1 MRIKNPKD
9 KVLTLALL
17 AVVLAAYVLLEIPCP
32 TWHFFRIPC
41 PSCGMTRA
49 WIRFLQLDVI
59 GALRMHIMFWSIPLL
74 VLYYLFDGK
83 LLPGKHT
90 DRLILILIG
99 VGFAV
104 NWILR
109 LVKAG
114 CMIPL

>member
-9 KVLTLALL
+9 KLLTIGLL
-17 AVVLAAYVLLEIPCP
+17 AATLAAYILLKIPCP
-32 TWHFFRIPC
+32 TWHFFQIPC

-49 WIRFLQLDVI
+49 WLRILQLDLP
-59 GALRMHIMFWSIPLL
+59 GAFRMHIMFWSVPLL

-90 DRLILILIG
+90 DRVILALIG
-99 VGFAV
+99 LGFAA

-109 LVKAG
+109 LIKADFLL
-114 CMIPL
+114 PL